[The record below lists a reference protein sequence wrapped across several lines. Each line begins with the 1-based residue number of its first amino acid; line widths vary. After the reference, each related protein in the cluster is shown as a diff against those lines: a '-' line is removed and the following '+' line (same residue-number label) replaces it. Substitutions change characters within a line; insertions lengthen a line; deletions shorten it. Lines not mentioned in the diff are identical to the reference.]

1 MFDHKKNKAGDE
13 SMGRRIPKAEPEM
26 APTPKIET
34 PQTPET
40 KRNRR
45 WLTLGIV
52 LLFASFLIG
61 WELTRSSV
69 VNRVD
74 VGKSV
79 YTDSEAILKAASIP
93 IGVNVDSVGYIGAI
107 KRIEG
112 LAYVKQAHIQAR
124 PNGSLLI
131 QVTERQPIARM
142 VADGTQ
148 AMVDEDGVMMPIITG
163 RIPKVPVLH
172 GFRITRGD
180 TLTSDAFK
188 TVRAFLLA
196 AQKSPLTGITLN
208 ELTYDARDGVVAST
222 TERGVK
228 VLFGKEG
235 FEERIRHW
243 EAFYGQVVPQKGIAA
258 FRKVDLRY
266 RGQIITNETL

>member
-13 SMGRRIPKAEPEM
+13 SMGRRIPKAEPEAAS
-26 APTPKIET
+26 APVVDT
-34 PQTPET
+34 PQTPEI

-45 WLTLGIV
+45 WFTLGV
-52 LLFASFLIG
+52 LLLFASFLTG
-61 WELTRSSV
+61 WYLMRGSYV
-69 VNRVD
+69 DRVD
-74 VGKSV
+74 VAASV
-79 YTDSEAILKAASIP
+79 YTESAAILKAAAIP
-93 IGVNVDSVGYIGAI
+93 TGVHVDSVGYIGAI
-107 KRIEG
+107 KRIER

-131 QVTERQPIARM
+131 HVTERQPIARM
-142 VADGTQ
+142 VADGSQ

-163 RIPKVPVLH
+163 KVPKVPVLH

-196 AQKSPLTGITLN
+196 AKTSQITGITLN

>member
-1 MFDHKKNKAGDE
+1 MFDHKKNRAGDE
-13 SMGRRIPKAEPEM
+13 SMGRRIPKAEPEKAS
-26 APTPKIET
+26 APVIDT
-34 PQTPET
+34 PQTPEI

-45 WLTLGIV
+45 WFTLGVV
-52 LLFASFLIG
+52 LLFASFLVG
-61 WELTRSSV
+61 WQLTRGSHV
-69 VNRVD
+69 KKID
-74 VGKSV
+74 VSASV
-79 YTDSEAILKAASIP
+79 YTDRAAILKAAAIP
-93 IGVNVDSVGYIGAI
+93 LGVHVDSVGYIDAI
-107 KRIEG
+107 KRIER

-142 VADGTQ
+142 VADGVQ
-148 AMVDEDGVMMPIITG
+148 AMVDEDGVMMPVITG
-163 RIPKVPVLH
+163 NIPKVPILH
-172 GFRITRGD
+172 GFRIARGD
-180 TLTSDAFK
+180 TLTSEAFGI
-188 TVRAFLLA
+188 VRAFLLA
-196 AQKSPLTGITLN
+196 AKESAVTGITLN

>member
-1 MFDHKKNKAGDE
+1 MFDHKKNRSGDE
-13 SMGRRIPKAEPEM
+13 NMGRRIPKAEPEM
-26 APTPKIET
+26 APTPKIDT
-34 PQTPET
+34 PQTPDV

-45 WLTLGIV
+45 WFTLGIV

-61 WELTRSSV
+61 WQLTRGSHV
-69 VNRVD
+69 DRVD
-74 VGKSV
+74 VAESI
-79 YTDSEAILKAASIP
+79 YTESEAILKAAAIP
-93 IGVNVDSVGYIGAI
+93 LGVHVDSVGYIGAI
-107 KRIEG
+107 KRIER

-142 VADGTQ
+142 ISDGIQ
-148 AMVDEDGVMMPIITG
+148 AMVDEDGVMMPVITG
-163 RIPKVPVLH
+163 NIPKVPVLH

-180 TLTSDAFK
+180 TLTSEAFGI
-188 TVRAFLLA
+188 VRTFLLA
-196 AQKSPLTGITLN
+196 AKASPLTGITLN